1 MVNQDMHE
9 HLECIMKEMTDDI
22 RENCPMDSIRLL
34 FWEHQ
39 LQALQKK
46 DKCQSH
52 WPLSIIKFISGGAY
66 RSCSFLV
73 LPSH

>member
-22 RENCPMDSIRLL
+22 RENYPMDSIRLL

-46 DKCQSH
+46 DKCQS
-52 WPLSIIKFISGGAY
+52 
-66 RSCSFLV
+66 R
-73 LPSH
+73 